1 MTLQIGAQSPTLTD
15 IAIVGAGPAG
25 AAAACHFARAGFRVA
40 LLDQRHF
47 PRDKVCGDFVGPRA
61 LAELDWLGVSSR
73 SPIRDANRIR
83 RGALS
88 LDGRKVAERPF
99 PKGQGLRD
107 HGRCIPRVLL
117 DDAIVQAAVASGA
130 CLIEEAR
137 VTGYETDPAGVTLF
151 HQGSGGQSSLRTR
164 LLIGADG
171 STSLISRIVR
181 GAQPLRRDRSVAVRG
196 YFEGVSGSSDLAE
209 LYVRSSSLPG
219 YYWLFPTGTD
229 SANVGVEMLLEAWPP
244 TDQQLGRLLTQL
256 IEADPA
262 IRSRLA
268 GAKLSGK
275 IVGWPLATF
284 NPRLPIIADRVA
296 LIGDAAGMI
305 NPLNGEGIQYA
316 LRSARWSLEALRG
329 ALSSDQLSAS
339 GLRPYAARV
348 QSELRFDMALSRFI
362 IDVLRYRTLN
372 PLWLAALELVAKRAA
387 VDSDY
392 GDAAAGVF
400 AGVAPARDILA
411 PAFLWRTVKSAA
423 GAGFAAA
430 IAAPHGERRVPS
442 RRATLAG
449 AGAEMIEYAVRHPA
463 ATFDWSLRCALGAL
477 ELSKEIAIA
486 ALMPDRS
493 ASRCLVDRT

>member
-1 MTLQIGAQSPTLTD
+1 MTPQSCAQSPTLTD
-15 IAIVGAGPAG
+15 VAIVGAGPAG

-47 PRDKVCGDFVGPRA
+47 PRDKVCGDFVGPCA
-61 LAELDWLGVSSR
+61 LAELDWLGVSSWP
-73 SPIRDANRIR
+73 PIRDANRIS

-88 LDGRKVAERPF
+88 LDGEKVAERPF
-99 PKGQGLRD
+99 PKGKGLRD
-107 HGRCIPRVLL
+107 HGLCIPRVLL
-117 DDAIVQAAVASGA
+117 DDAIVQAAVASGSR
-130 CLIEEAR
+130 LIEEAR
-137 VTGYETDPAGVTLF
+137 VTGYEIDPAGVTLF

-181 GAQPLRRDRSVAVRG
+181 GAQPRRRDRSVAVRG
-196 YFEGVSGSSDLAE
+196 YFEGVSGSSELAE
-209 LYVRSSSLPG
+209 LYVSSSSLPG

-244 TDQQLGRLLTQL
+244 TNQQLGRLLAQL

-262 IRSRLA
+262 IRCRLA

-275 IVGWPLATF
+275 VVGWPLATF

-329 ALSSDQLSAS
+329 ALSSNELSAR

-348 QSELRFDMALSRFI
+348 QAELRFDMALSRLI
-362 IDVLRYRTLN
+362 TEVLRYRVLN
-372 PLWLAALELVAKRAA
+372 PLWLATLEVVARRAV

-400 AGVAPARDILA
+400 AGVAPARELLT

-423 GAGFAAA
+423 RAELAAA
-430 IAAPHGERRVPS
+430 IDTLRGERHVPS
-442 RRATLAG
+442 RSATRAG
-449 AGAEMIEYAVRHPA
+449 AGAAIVEYAVRHPA
-463 ATFDWSLRCALGAL
+463 ATLEWGVNCALGAL

-486 ALMPDRS
+486 ALVPDRS
-493 ASRCLVDRT
+493 PSGSPADRA